1 MADGHLRLG
10 LSLSGGGF
18 RATLF
23 HLGVVRLLRDAKL
36 LKNVTHVCSV
46 SGGSI
51 LGAHLV
57 QHWEKYT
64 SDAPSS
70 PGKSDQFDETAHEIV
85 KLAKYDLRG
94 RITRRLFVSFLYRL
108 IRRRAKSKLATDLL
122 QKMYAKNI
130 FRDKT
135 LASLSGDED
144 SAQSYPSR
152 PYLHILTTD
161 LNTTGLCSFT
171 NEGFSRDIDPS
182 SQDLPELAPTHQT
195 PLSLAVAASSAFP
208 ALFPPMAVDAVDLGI
223 AQTKHWEASLSDG
236 GVYDNLGVRKFQQLF
251 EKELGPSYL
260 YRDDIT
266 DLQSLREIKK
276 KTDDNILPYM
286 RLHSRLTRLAAEY
299 LRSNGNPTAGEEL
312 IQKLTDEELI
322 QQLNKILGHRDF
334 YDEELWRS
342 LPTEAVK
349 EFQKKQYLPK
359 SCQDQRVHRH
369 HVVRV
374 NRLALEAMFPDKIKK
389 SYGTFDSVL
398 ISDATQPLKHL
409 KKMHAG
415 LLRTA
420 VRAADVFQARVRDL
434 QRENAESAR
443 ASGDPRVSNGPNTRG
458 KFHFIDIRE
467 IVENDVDPTAPV
479 PDLQRR
485 TKFIRTDLDV
495 FSRREISALVRH
507 GYCVA
512 RQALIRARFET
523 DVPTGP
529 PWDRT

>member
-135 LASLSGDED
+135 FASLSGDED

-251 EKELGPSYL
+251 EKELGPWYL

-299 LRSNGNPTAGEEL
+299 LRSNGNPTAG
-312 IQKLTDEELI
+312 EELI

-529 PWDRT
+529 PWDPT